1 MPKFQNFLMPFTC
14 WPGQEQNKWR
24 NHWSLSWS
32 FREFDWRAPRSFNAW
47 AVDNLWISVEF
58 GEFEGRRL

>member
-1 MPKFQNFLMPFTC
+1 MAK
-14 WPGQEQNKWR
+14 
-24 NHWSLSWS
+24 SLE
-32 FREFDWRAPRSFNAW
+32 FELEFVEFDWRAPRSFNAW